1 MKAPSRK
8 AIWIVLALFFLLP
21 AGCAVTGGKD
31 GPSPAAAPAAKTG
44 PLPVPVFPAS
54 AKIAPGGAGKAAPP
68 PEKSPPPEPSGPT
81 VSVDVQ
87 DAEIAAL
94 FRLLSEAG
102 GVNIALSPDVRG
114 KVSLRLT
121 AVPWDRALDT
131 ALEINGLGKR
141 VSGQVIT
148 VYPLEALKR
157 AEEED
162 RRRREAEGRA
172 GQVSI
177 EARIV
182 EASRNFMEKLG
193 VRWGYG
199 YRDTWDGRD
208 VGLLA
213 GSAPEGTVTT
223 FPVGIGVTGSNA
235 AVNFPPAGAA
245 APTLG
250 LIAGSGRFVLDAAL
264 SALEAEG
271 VGKILSSPRVTTL
284 DGVKAVIGQGEE
296 IPYVVR
302 DRDGNYNVEMKN
314 AKLELRVTP
323 KITADGRICMKVEAS
338 NKYADW
344 KRVNVNSENPPLVAS
359 NVESTVVLEDGDTIV
374 LGGICRTTETTAES
388 GVPWLSRIPVLGWL
402 FKTKTVVRDRKELL
416 IFVTPRIVEGAKH

>member
-1 MKAPSRK
+1 M
-8 AIWIVLALFFLLP
+8 
-21 AGCAVTGGKD
+21 
-31 GPSPAAAPAAKTG
+31 
-44 PLPVPVFPAS
+44 
-54 AKIAPGGAGKAAPP
+54 
-68 PEKSPPPEPSGPT
+68 
-81 VSVDVQ
+81 
-87 DAEIAAL
+87 
-94 FRLLSEAG
+94 
-102 GVNIALSPDVRG
+102 
-114 KVSLRLT
+114 
-121 AVPWDRALDT
+121 
-131 ALEINGLGKR
+131 
-141 VSGQVIT
+141 
-148 VYPLEALKR
+148 
-157 AEEED
+157 
-162 RRRREAEGRA
+162 
-172 GQVSI
+172 SI

-223 FPVGIGVTGSNA
+223 VPGGIGVTGSNV

-388 GVPWLSRIPVLGWL
+388 GGPWQSRIPVLGWL

-416 IFVTPRIVEGAKH
+416 IFVTPRIVEGAKR